1 MDILKEILKF
11 IPNSATLISDSAYEG
26 ANIVLYTKDKDFFL
40 DNKGIIKDA
49 VNEFKK
55 RIELRF
61 DAAGTL
67 DMEKAEV
74 IINQVLPDDS
84 KADQIIFDPQRSQV
98 IIETEKPGVAIGKKG
113 CILNEIKE
121 KTRWVPLIKRTPT
134 IRSKLIENV
143 RGVLYKNSDYRRKF
157 LDKIGRRI
165 YDDWAKGKKEEWI
178 RITQLGAGR
187 QVGRSSIFFQTP
199 ESRILLDCGIDPA
212 SKDHQFPYL
221 EAPEFD
227 VGKLDAIILSHAHLD
242 HVGLIPLLFRMGY
255 RGPVYC
261 TPPTRDVMILSLLDM
276 IKIMQGDRTNP
287 LFEIDDVREMVKH
300 TVTLNYEEV
309 TDITPDVRITLYNAG
324 HIIGS
329 SMIHMHIGNGLHNFM
344 YTGDMKYGKTQL
356 LDPAVTKFP
365 RLESMMIEGTYG
377 GKDNTLPSREESEEA
392 LAEYITETIN
402 RGGKVLIPVLGVG
415 RAQEAMLIV
424 HSLIQEKKIPEI
436 PVFIDGMVWDIT
448 AIHTAY
454 PEFLSKTVR
463 QSIFQKGES
472 PFLSPIFKKVG
483 SHKERVQILEETG
496 PCVIMAT
503 SGMLIGGPS
512 VEYLRQM
519 MDNPKNTLC
528 FVCYQAEGSLGRRI
542 QRGEREISFSMGG
555 NKHEVNPLKMQVKTL
570 EGFTGH
576 SGRNQLMNFVKR
588 LSPLPK
594 KIIINHGERTRCLDL
609 ASSIHKLMRVETKT
623 PQNLETIRLK

>member
-11 IPNSATLISDSAYEG
+11 IPDSSRLISDSAYEG
-26 ANIVLYTKDKDFFL
+26 ANIVLYTKNEDFFIN
-40 DNKGIIKDA
+40 NKGIIKKA

-61 DAAGTL
+61 DPSGTL
-67 DMEKAEV
+67 DLEDAKK
-74 IINQVLPDDS
+74 IINEVLPDDS
-84 KADQIIFDPQRSQV
+84 KADQITFDPQRSQV
-98 IIETEKPGVAIGKKG
+98 IIETEKPGVAIGKQG
-113 CILNEIKE
+113 CILQEIK
-121 KTRWVPLIKRTPT
+121 KRTKWVPLIKRTPT

-143 RGVLYKNSDYRRKF
+143 RSVLYKNSDYRRKF
-157 LDKIGRRI
+157 LHRIGKRI
-165 YDDWAKGKKEEWI
+165 YDDWEKGKREEWI

-187 QVGRSSIFFQTP
+187 QVGRSCILLQTP
-199 ESRILLDCGIDPA
+199 ESRVLLDCGIDPA

-227 VGKLDAIILSHAHLD
+227 IGKIDAVILSHAHLD
-242 HVGLIPLLFRMGY
+242 HVGLVPYLFKMGY
-255 RGPVYC
+255 RGPIYC

-276 IKIMQGDRTNP
+276 IKIMQGDRQNP

-300 TVTLNYEEV
+300 TITLNYEEV
-309 TDITPDVRITLYNAG
+309 TDITPDIRITLYNAG
-324 HIIGS
+324 HILGS
-329 SMIHMHIGNGLHNFM
+329 SMIHLHIGNGLHNFM

-356 LDPAVTKFP
+356 LDPSVTKFP
-365 RLESMMIEGTYG
+365 RLESMMIESTYG
-377 GKDNTLPSREESEEA
+377 GKDNILPTRDESENE
-392 LAEYITETIN
+392 LGKYITDTIN

-424 HSLIQEKKIPEI
+424 YNLIKDKKIPEI

-454 PEFLSKTVR
+454 PEFMSKSVR
-463 QSIFQKGES
+463 QSLFQKGES
-472 PFLSPIFKKVG
+472 PFLSPVFRQVA
-483 SHKERVQILEETG
+483 SPKERKKLLEETG

-528 FVCYQAEGSLGRRI
+528 FVSYQAEGSLGRRI
-542 QRGEREISFSMGG
+542 QRGEKEIAFSLGG
-555 NKHEVNPLKMQVKTL
+555 NKHEVNPLKMEIKVL

-576 SGRNQLMNFVKR
+576 SGRNELINFVKR
-588 LSPLPK
+588 CSPQPK

-609 ASSIHKLMRVETKT
+609 ASSIHKQFRIETNT
-623 PQNLETIRLK
+623 PKNLETIRLR